1 MKCKPNPISNTTN
14 STDEPLPEAILSP
27 AVAAGAEVE
36 LVAARL
42 GIVVPVSDAAVAAQR
57 PELHVGAAA
66 GPLSEGE
73 VRAAFAGTE
82 VAHDQDALKPDES
95 RIHTG

>member
-1 MKCKPNPISNTTN
+1 M
-14 STDEPLPEAILSP
+14 
-27 AVAAGAEVE
+27 
-36 LVAARL
+36 AARL